1 MEEKKPICPIAVIG
15 LACWYPGAR
24 NAGELWENILSRRR
38 QFRRMP
44 DRRTPLSDYYHPDP
58 EKPDKTYLKTAALI
72 DGFNFDW
79 KKRRIPF
86 STYQSTD
93 IVHWLALEIAMAAL
107 ADAGYPLESLPGQHT
122 GVIVGNTLTG
132 EYSRSNTM
140 RLRWPFVRRA
150 LYAAAATE
158 RIQKDEVAKLERSLK
173 KHYKSIFPPVDE
185 DSLAGGLSNTIAGR
199 ICNYLDLGGGG
210 YTIDGACSSSLL
222 AIATAATGLMN
233 KDLNLALAGGVDVS
247 LDPFEIIGFAK
258 AGALATD
265 DMKVYDRRGDGFL
278 PGEGCGFVVLKRL
291 EDARRDKDYIYAVL
305 HGWGISSD
313 GRGTGITAP
322 NAKGQA
328 MAIQRA
334 YARAPFK
341 IDQLDFIEGHGTGTA
356 IGDQV
361 ELHGITRS
369 IEDTSPSSPD
379 IGRFCGITSLKS
391 VIGHTKAAAGIGAFI
406 KAVMAVNRRI
416 LPPTAACRY
425 PHPAFRAE
433 ARALYPILT
442 GKITAPDNTL
452 RAGISAMGFGGIN
465 CHVCLESAD
474 PPSSKLTRSIAE
486 QALLAS
492 HQETELFVFSDQS
505 STDLISQI
513 ERMGREVTEISIADL
528 TDLAA
533 DLSQKCDSAPG
544 LRAAIIAN
552 HPDQLAERLNRLSAI
567 LRETLPDL
575 GRQYHD
581 VKNQIWVGNRMTTP
595 RIGFLFPGQGAQQ
608 LNMAKRLIDRF
619 EWARNAL
626 NEADRLLTR
635 DGHNPIGP
643 IVFHDLDQAFGSDSA
658 KDWARDLAR
667 TENAQPAI
675 CLASILWLRW
685 LEEVGVRPTAVG
697 GHSLG
702 ELTAFHAAGAFDTD
716 TLVRFSGYRGRIF
729 ANQAEKKDG
738 AMIGLRCSKKRA
750 ENLLKKVGHYAII
763 ANINSPRQVVI
774 AGKELAIKRISILAT
789 KAGIP
794 AYRLAVSGAFH
805 TKLVAEAANAIK
817 KVTILPPV
825 LTEPSCQIYSGMDGT
840 EIKSGRILK
849 DYFSDQVLTPV
860 NFTSL
865 VQSMSENCDLFIEV
879 GPGQALSGMINDV
892 NGGTGPLCLPVESKP
907 GRDRDINQLLAT
919 LFVRSADINWDRVY
933 ESRLVRPFMP
943 PSERLFFENPCERPF
958 ETTVSVEPSI
968 GLPPTESLET
978 LFAGLG
984 NISGEKIGSYLKT
997 RGAFLTRV
1005 IQADM
1010 EYTLPDTD
1018 WVSPAETNEP
1028 AEVIEPDET
1037 RVDRQITDESID
1049 SILIDALESI
1059 TGFSRDTLTP
1069 DMRLLEDLNLDSIKT
1084 GDLLTRVA
1092 KAVGLIGEI
1101 APLDFAN
1108 LTLEEIVNKFNL
1120 AKARKTKSTGSEKP
1134 DILAAIL
1141 DQVAKLIG
1149 DSSVEISAD
1158 AVVENDLRISKGQFK
1173 KILPGLS
1180 HRLKLDIHV
1189 DLDPLLK
1196 RTLRQIAS
1204 ILQRISD
1211 QQQRK
1216 PSFSHETDHPP
1227 WIREFHL
1234 SMNPQRPPKLIKES
1248 KRREDDW
1255 QYAYA
1260 LILADKPE
1268 NNVARAVAGK
1278 LSELG
1283 ARVDVSTHTTALEQN
1298 LMAQSDYSH
1307 FFNILP
1313 TQIENARPH
1322 YDHTNL
1328 KEIVTR
1334 LAGVATIAPASR
1346 APRRRNTVAFLQFG
1360 GGYFGTRPETAFL
1373 HQCGAT
1379 ALAASIHQE
1388 RSDLRVRVLDFSSEL
1403 SSNSVAEKTV
1413 EEIITSDAFAAVGYD
1428 QNLTRRERYQRLMEP
1443 GTYKARSFTW
1453 NKEDVILVTGGAKG
1467 ITAECALGVARAC
1480 GARMALV
1487 GRSPHPDPDKDNSAD
1502 VEIFAT
1508 LKKYADQNLSA
1519 RYFTCDIGD
1528 RNKVKLL
1535 VDQIKEEMGPIS
1547 GVIHGAGLNIPKNTT
1562 QVSIEEAIREV
1573 SPKVLGALNIM
1584 AALDQMPPKLFI
1596 GLTSIIGVTGLP
1608 GNAWYGFSNE
1618 ALDIILQRFEA
1629 DHSGTRTLSV
1639 AYSIWQDEGMGT
1651 RMGSVNVLNKQGI
1664 SAIPTEEGVD
1674 RFIRLFFNDP
1684 GAHQVIVAAR
1694 LSGLDTWRFEPKPI
1708 IENARFLEQPL
1719 HITPGVESVFR
1730 VNLTFDKDPYI
1741 EDHKFEGSYLFP
1753 AVFGLEAMAQTI
1765 AHVTGIDDFSRVRIE
1780 NIQLT
1785 RPITVDPEVGT
1796 DILVWAEVDVQIT
1809 DSGLTIV
1816 RAGIYQPGIGVDSD
1830 SFSATFFLGLHNKR
1844 PTYQIC
1850 LPEKPLGIKPV
1861 SDLYCNTLFFQGPRF
1876 QRIKT
1881 IWSLESDNYTA
1892 TSSFTTDKKSKKET
1906 VSLAFSDSIYKKMI
1920 LGDAFFRDSLLQS
1933 AAILVPQGTYLP
1945 VFIDRLDIYPD
1956 KTVETES
1963 STINLVAKVELLSK
1977 DEKEIKTFVV
1987 ASKPDGTVLERL
1999 EGYRLRF
2006 LSHNDDYPTV
2016 ADLVDPDMRDS
2027 HLVQTAL
2034 KHWAR
2039 TLNIQVP
2046 HARIAYLPGMHS
2058 LSRKSRHQLELPL
2071 ISKTVRQA
2079 IEATSTP
2086 AENFEIQWHASGR
2099 PVVTARE
2106 RLDLEV
2112 SLSHDDRLCL
2122 VIAGKGLQGCDISE
2136 IISKSREGWIEILG
2150 KDYSSLLESL
2160 TDGEDSLDRAGIRI
2174 WSCLEAIHKTGRN
2187 GDSDLKIIEKFNDA
2201 ILFETKQKKENLAVL
2216 TFPLRFTRGKER
2228 MLAFI
2233 AIAPRDSRNLGDNLT
2248 DVVFDGY
2255 EEIFNIPN
2263 YQLVSSGPRGHSV
2276 YIHRIP
2282 LGFKP
2287 SAQLSRKVYFSNYL
2301 FWAGEVRE
2309 VSAWPVLE
2317 DIAKDFS
2324 SGRWGAVTN
2333 NTYLR
2338 VLGEPTTGDQLEVRM
2353 WTSGRSGPFN
2363 AITDLTYDFRKML
2376 PGGGYE
2382 RVAWLEQQSTWV
2394 EILGHGIVKPAPF
2407 SKYYTE
2413 FMDNMIPLSEPSN
2426 MPDFLPESLVNLH
2439 EVEKEQILFQ
2449 AKVGPNILPI
2459 LYEQFVETSLC
2470 DSNIVGNIYF
2480 ASYHSWLGFTRDQYF
2495 YQLVPD
2501 YYQGI
2506 GEKGELLCIE
2516 CRVNHLREAMPFDRI
2531 VVTMALKKLTRAHV
2545 FLYFG
2550 FFRQESN
2557 GQRTKLAF
2565 GEQTNVWVK
2574 RNSKGKPEATPF
2586 PKRVRKAFY
2595 QAISESAPSAEGSFK

>member
-1 MEEKKPICPIAVIG
+1 MEENKPLCPIAVVG
-15 LACWYPGAR
+15 LASWYPGAR

-44 DRRTPLSDYYHPDP
+44 DRRTPLSGYYHANP
-58 EKPDKTYLKTAALI
+58 ETPDKTYLKTAALI

-93 IVHWLALEIAMAAL
+93 IVHWLALEISIAAL

-132 EYSRSNTM
+132 EYSRANTM

-150 LYAAAATE
+150 LYAAAAAE
-158 RIQKDEVAKLERSLK
+158 GVQKDAVAKLESSLE
-173 KHYKSIFPPVDE
+173 KHYKSVFPPVDE

-199 ICNYLDLGGGG
+199 ICNYLNLGGGG
-210 YTIDGACSSSLL
+210 YTVDGACSSSLL

-291 EDARRDKDYIYAVL
+291 EDARNDNDDIYAVL

-313 GRGTGITAP
+313 GRGVSITAP
-322 NAKGQA
+322 NVKGQA
-328 MAIQRA
+328 LSIERA
-334 YARAPFK
+334 YARAPFNL
-341 IDQLDFIEGHGTGTA
+341 DQLDFIEGHGTGTA
-356 IGDQV
+356 VGDQV
-361 ELHGITRS
+361 ELQGIARS
-369 IEDTSPSSPD
+369 IANASPSGHD

-391 VIGHTKAAAGIGAFI
+391 IIGHTKAAAGVGAFI
-406 KAVMAVNRRI
+406 KAVMAVNRRV

-433 ARALYPILT
+433 AKALFPILS

-452 RAGISAMGFGGIN
+452 RAGVSAMGFGGIN
-465 CHVCLESAD
+465 CHVCLESAG
-474 PPSSKLTRSIAE
+474 PPSPKLTPSIEE

-505 STDLISQI
+505 PIDLISQMDRI
-513 ERMGREVTEISIADL
+513 CRKVTDISIADL

-533 DLSQKCDSAPG
+533 DLAQKSDSDPANDPG
-544 LRAAIIAN
+544 LRAAVIAN
-552 HPDQLAERLNRLSAI
+552 HPDQLDERLNRLSSI
-567 LRETLPDL
+567 LRETPPDP
-575 GRQYHD
+575 GKQYHD
-581 VKNQIWVGNRMTTP
+581 TKNQIWVANWMTKP
-595 RIGFLFPGQGAQQ
+595 RIGFLFPGQGSQQ
-608 LNMAKRLIDRF
+608 LNMAKRLIARHD
-619 EWARNAL
+619 WARNAL
-626 NEADRLLTR
+626 AQVDRLLTR
-635 DGHNPIGP
+635 DGHTSIGP
-643 IVFHDLDQAFGSDSA
+643 IVYHDLDQAFGSNQV
-658 KDWARDLAR
+658 KDWTRDLAR

-675 CLASILWLRW
+675 CLASMLWLQW
-685 LEEVGVRPTAVG
+685 LQKVGVRPTAVG

-702 ELTAFHAAGAFDTD
+702 ELTAFHAAGAVDAD
-716 TLVRFSGYRGRIF
+716 TLIRFSGYRGRIS
-729 ANQAEKKDG
+729 ANQAEKDG
-738 AMIGLRCSKKRA
+738 AMIGLRCSRKRA
-750 ENLLKKVGHYAII
+750 ENLLSKVEHYAII

-774 AGKELAIKRISILAT
+774 AGKKPAIKHISKLAT
-789 KAGIP
+789 EAGIP

-805 TKLVAEAANAIK
+805 TKLVADAANAIK
-817 KVTILPPV
+817 AETILPPV
-825 LTEPSCQIYSGMDGT
+825 LTEPSCPIFSGMDGR

-849 DYFSDQVLTPV
+849 DYFADQILTPV

-865 VQSMSENCDLFIEV
+865 IQSMTEICDLFIEV
-879 GPGQALSGMINDV
+879 GPGQALTGMINDV
-892 NGGTGPLCLPVESKP
+892 NGDTGPLCLPVESTP
-907 GRDRDINQLLAT
+907 GRDRDINKLLAT
-919 LFVRSADINWDRVY
+919 LFVHGADINWDRVY
-933 ESRLVRPFMP
+933 ESRLIRPFIP
-943 PSERLFFENPCERPF
+943 PSERLYFENPCERPF
-958 ETTVSVEPSI
+958 ETTVPVEPSI

-984 NISGEKIGSYLKT
+984 DISREEIESYLKT
-997 RGAFLTRV
+997 RGPFLARV

-1010 EYTLPDTD
+1010 EYTRPDTH
-1018 WVSPAETNEP
+1018 WVSPTEMSESAKIIESHETGEDH
-1028 AEVIEPDET
+1028 PD
-1037 RVDRQITDESID
+1037 TDESID
-1049 SILIDALESI
+1049 SILFDTLESI

-1069 DMRLLEDLNLDSIKT
+1069 DMRLLDDLNLDSIKT

-1092 KAVGLIGEI
+1092 RAAGVIGEI
-1101 APLDFAN
+1101 VPLDFAN
-1108 LTLEEIVNKFNL
+1108 VTLEEIVDKLNL
-1120 AKARKTKSTGSEKP
+1120 AKARKTKSLESEKP

-1149 DSSVEISAD
+1149 DSSAEINAD
-1158 AVVENDLRISKGQFK
+1158 AVVEKDLNISKDQFK

-1180 HRLKLDIHV
+1180 HRIKVDIHV

-1211 QQQRK
+1211 QQQQK

-1234 SMNPQRPPKLIKES
+1234 SMNPQRPPKPAKEG

-1260 LILADKPE
+1260 LVLADNPE
-1268 NNVARAVAGK
+1268 NEVARAVAGK
-1278 LSELG
+1278 LSKLG
-1283 ARVDVSTHTTALEQN
+1283 ARVDVSTHTTALKLN
-1298 LMAQSDYSH
+1298 LMEQSDYSH

-1313 TQIENARPH
+1313 FQKENAQRH
-1322 YDHTNL
+1322 YDHTDL
-1328 KEIVTR
+1328 REIVTR
-1334 LAGVATIAPASR
+1334 LAGAATIAPASR
-1346 APRRRNTVAFLQFG
+1346 TPRRRNTVAFLQFG
-1360 GGYFGTRPETAFL
+1360 GGYFGTRPEAAFL
-1373 HQCGAT
+1373 HQCGTT

-1388 RSDLRVRVLDFSSEL
+1388 RSDLRIRVLDFSSDL
-1403 SSNSVAEKTV
+1403 SSDAIAEKTV
-1413 EEIITSDAFAAVGYD
+1413 EEISTSDPFATVGYD

-1443 GTYKARSFTW
+1443 GSYKTRSFTW

-1487 GRSPHPDPDKDNSAD
+1487 GRSPYPDHKQDQPATDEVTD
-1502 VEIFAT
+1502 T
-1508 LKKYADQNLSA
+1508 LKKYTDQNLTA
-1519 RYFTCDIGD
+1519 LYFSCDIGD
-1528 RNKVKLL
+1528 QEMVNVL
-1535 VDQIKEEMGPIS
+1535 VEQIKNEMGPIT
-1547 GVIHGAGLNIPKNTT
+1547 GVIHGAGLNVPKVTT
-1562 QVSIEEAIREV
+1562 QVSIDEAIREV
-1573 SPKVLGALNIM
+1573 SPKVLGALNLM

-1629 DHSGTRTLSV
+1629 DHPDTRTLSV
-1639 AYSIWQDEGMGT
+1639 AYSVWQDEGMGA

-1674 RFIRLFFNDP
+1674 RFVRLFFNDP
-1684 GAHQVIVAAR
+1684 GVHQVIVAAR
-1694 LSGLDTWRFEPKPI
+1694 VSGLDTWKFEPKPI
-1708 IENARFLEQPL
+1708 IENARFLEKPL
-1719 HITPGVESVFR
+1719 HITPGVESAFQVH
-1730 VNLTFDKDPYI
+1730 LTLEKDPYI

-1753 AVFGLEAMAQTI
+1753 AVFGLEAMAQAV
-1765 AHVTGIDDFSRVRIE
+1765 AHVTGIQDFSRVRIE

-1796 DILVWAEVDVQIT
+1796 DILVWAEVEIQIT
-1809 DSGLTIV
+1809 DSALTIA
-1816 RAGIYQPGIGVDSD
+1816 RAGIYQPGTGVDSD
-1830 SFSATFFLGLHNKR
+1830 SFSATFILGLHKKP
-1844 PTYQIC
+1844 PTYRIR
-1850 LPEKPLGIKPV
+1850 LPEKPLEIDPA
-1861 SDLYCNTLFFQGPRF
+1861 SDLYRNTLFFQGYRF
-1876 QRIKT
+1876 QRIKK
-1881 IWSLESDNYTA
+1881 IWGLESDNYTA
-1892 TSSFTTDKKSKKET
+1892 RSSFTTAKKGVKET
-1906 VSLAFSDSIYKKMI
+1906 VSIAFPDSMYKAMI

-1956 KTVETES
+1956 KTVKTES
-1963 STINLVAKVELLSK
+1963 ATLNLVGKIELLRK

-1999 EGYRLRF
+1999 EGYRLRV
-2006 LSHNDDYPTV
+2006 LSHHDDYPTV
-2016 ADLVDPDMRDS
+2016 ADLVDPDIRDS
-2027 HLVQTAL
+2027 QLVQAVL

-2039 TLNIQVP
+2039 TFNIRVP
-2046 HARIAYLPGMHS
+2046 HARMAYLPGLHT
-2058 LSRKSRHQLELPL
+2058 LSKKVRHRLELPL
-2071 ISKTVRQA
+2071 ITKTVRQA
-2079 IEATSTP
+2079 LEATST
-2086 AENFEIQWHASGR
+2086 ASEDFDIQWHESGR
-2099 PVVTARE
+2099 PVVTAKK
-2106 RLDLEV
+2106 RLDIEI

-2122 VIAGKGLQGCDISE
+2122 AIAGKGIQGCDISK
-2136 IISKSREGWIEILG
+2136 ITSKSREDWIELLG

-2160 TDGEDSLDRAGIRI
+2160 TDGEDSLDQAGTRI
-2174 WSCLEAIHKTGRN
+2174 WSCLEVIHKAGGN
-2187 GDSDLKIIEKFNDA
+2187 ISNDLKIIQKIDDA
-2201 ILFETKQKKENLAVL
+2201 ILFKTKQEKDKLIVL

-2228 MLAFI
+2228 MLAFTI
-2233 AIAPRDSRNLGDNLT
+2233 IESRDSMNLGDNLI
-2248 DVVFDGY
+2248 DVVFEGY
-2255 EEIFNIPN
+2255 EGIFNIPN
-2263 YQLVSSGPRGHSV
+2263 YQLVMGGPQGQSV

-2309 VSAWPVLE
+2309 ISAWPVLE

-2353 WTSGRSGPFN
+2353 WTSGSGGPLN
-2363 AITDLTYDFRKML
+2363 AITELTYDFRKML
-2376 PGGGYE
+2376 PGGGYK
-2382 RVAWLEQQSTWV
+2382 RVAWVEQQSTWV
-2394 EILGHGIVKPAPF
+2394 QILEHGIVKPASF
-2407 SKYYTE
+2407 SDYYAE
-2413 FMDNMIPLSEPSN
+2413 FMDDMFPRYEAPNVSDP
-2426 MPDFLPESLVNLH
+2426 LPESIQDLH
-2439 EVEKEQILFQ
+2439 DINKEPIDYQ
-2449 AKVGPNILPI
+2449 AEIGPDIHPI
-2459 LYEQFVETSLC
+2459 LHKQSIETSLC

-2480 ASYHSWLGFTRDQYF
+2480 AHYYTWLGHTRDRYF
-2495 YQLVPD
+2495 YQLIPE
-2501 YYQGI
+2501 YYRGI

-2516 CRVNHLREAMPFDRI
+2516 CKVNHLREAMPFDRI
-2531 VVTMALKKLTRAHV
+2531 LVTMALKKLTSAHV
-2545 FLYFG
+2545 VLYFE
-2550 FFRQESN
+2550 FFRQEIN
-2557 GQRTKLAF
+2557 GNKSKLAY
-2565 GEQTNVWVK
+2565 GEQTNVWVT
-2574 RNSKGKPEATPF
+2574 RDSNGNPEATPF
-2586 PKRVRKAFY
+2586 PKPLEDAFRH
-2595 QAISESAPSAEGSFK
+2595 AISEVLG